1 MASKPQKRNRKVNE
15 RYGGVEKSNMINK
28 EITETIKMLVEL
40 VDKMSKQILE
50 TEKKVR
56 ELERKL

>member
-1 MASKPQKRNRKVNE
+1 
-15 RYGGVEKSNMINK
+15 MINK

>member
-1 MASKPQKRNRKVNE
+1 
-15 RYGGVEKSNMINK
+15 MINK

-40 VDKMSKQILE
+40 VDKMAKQILE

-56 ELERKL
+56 ELERRL

>member
-1 MASKPQKRNRKVNE
+1 
-15 RYGGVEKSNMINK
+15 MINK

-40 VDKMSKQILE
+40 VDKMAKQILE

>member
-1 MASKPQKRNRKVNE
+1 
-15 RYGGVEKSNMINK
+15 MII

-40 VDKMSKQILE
+40 VDKMAKQILE

>member
-1 MASKPQKRNRKVNE
+1 
-15 RYGGVEKSNMINK
+15 MINK
-28 EITETIKMLVEL
+28 EITGTIKMLVEL
-40 VDKMSKQILE
+40 VDKMAKQILE